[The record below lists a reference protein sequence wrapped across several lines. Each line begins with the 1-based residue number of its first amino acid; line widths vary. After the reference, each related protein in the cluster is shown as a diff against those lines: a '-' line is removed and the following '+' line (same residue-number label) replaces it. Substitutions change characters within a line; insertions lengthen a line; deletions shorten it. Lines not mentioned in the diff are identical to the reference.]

1 MSHLPDVII
10 YPSWQPQ
17 YLSAVRKLDP
27 EKLKVKIATVKE
39 ALFRRGMEL
48 KTTGDNS
55 ERMAMRDAACQLRT
69 LMVSVLR
76 YPTWTTTL

>member
-1 MSHLPDVII
+1 MSHLPDVIV

-17 YLSAVRKLDP
+17 YLSAVRELDP
-27 EKLKVKIATVKE
+27 ERLKVKISTAKE

-48 KTTGDNS
+48 KTAADNP
-55 ERMAMRDAACQLRT
+55 ERIAMRDATRELRT
-69 LMVSVLR
+69 LMVSVLG

>member
-17 YLSAVRKLDP
+17 YLSALRELDP
-27 EKLKVKIATVKE
+27 EKLKAEIAKVKE
-39 ALFRRGMEL
+39 ALFRRDMEL
-48 KTTGDNS
+48 KTTADNP
-55 ERMAMRDAACQLRT
+55 ERIAMRDAARQLRI
-69 LMVSVLR
+69 LMVSVLG

>member
-1 MSHLPDVII
+1 MSHRPDVII

-17 YLSAVRKLDP
+17 YLSAISEPDP
-27 EKLKVKIATVKE
+27 EKLKAKIAAVKE

-48 KTTGDNS
+48 KTTADNA
-55 ERMAMRDAACQLRT
+55 ERMAMRDAAHELRK